1 MSDNYLTVKSAPS
14 GAQERLYIGNAPR
27 DAVRRSQ
34 RCRAEYIR
42 ALRDAL
48 LRETAEAKFK
58 YYCSLCLITRD
69 ENEYLEEWL
78 RWHILQG
85 VEHFYIYD
93 HGSKQPVREQVEGLG
108 EEIAGKVTVIDWSGS
123 HRDAQPDAYN
133 DCLAR
138 FRGESRWIG
147 FIDTDEQ
154 IEVKT
159 GQTLPQFLKGYEE
172 YAGVFAV
179 WVTYGACGQVKKLP
193 GLLRERF
200 TRPDHCCEWNDCAGK
215 VIVQPVYM
223 ERMVIHNGKAREGFA
238 VADEHGREIE
248 EYHTTSQHP
257 TTDYI
262 CVNHYYTKSYEEWL
276 NKLRRGT
283 AHAMYRRKYEEFFK
297 VNPDMSYCRES
308 CDILQE
314 YENFEKTNEYKEE
327 QK

>member
-1 MSDNYLTVKSAPS
+1 MELKEVP
-14 GAQERLYIGNAPR
+14 ERLYIGNAPGEV
-27 DAVRRSQ
+27 VRRSQ
-34 RCRAEYIR
+34 RCREEYIR

-78 RWHILQG
+78 RWHIGQG

-93 HGSKQPVREQVEGLG
+93 HGSKQPVREQVDGLG

-172 YAGVFAV
+172 YAGVLAV
-179 WVTYGACGQVKKLP
+179 WVTFGACGQVKKLP

-200 TRPDHCCEWNDCAGK
+200 TVPNHSCKWNDCAGK

-223 ERMVIHNGKAREGFA
+223 ERMVIHNGKTKVGF
-238 VADEHGREIE
+238 VVVDEHGNEV
-248 EYHTTSQHP
+248 YDYSMTSCHP
-257 TTDYI
+257 STDYI

-283 AHAMYRRKYEEFFK
+283 AHSTFQRKYSEFFYI
-297 VNPDMSYCRES
+297 NPDMKYCWEEVV
-308 CDILQE
+308 INQK
-314 YENFEKTNEYKEE
+314 YENFQSEINKKE
-327 QK
+327 QI

>member
-1 MSDNYLTVKSAPS
+1 MELKEVP
-14 GAQERLYIGNAPR
+14 ERLYIGNAPGEV
-27 DAVRRSQ
+27 VRRSQ
-34 RCRAEYIR
+34 RCREEYIR

-78 RWHILQG
+78 RWHIGQG

-93 HGSKQPVREQVEGLG
+93 HGSKQPVREQVDGLG

-172 YAGVFAV
+172 YAGVLAV

-200 TRPDHCCEWNDCAGK
+200 TVPNHSCKWNDCAGK

-223 ERMVIHNGKAREGFA
+223 ERMVIHNGKTKVGF
-238 VADEHGREIE
+238 VVVDEQGNEV
-248 EYHTTSQHP
+248 YDYSMTSCHP
-257 TTDYI
+257 STDYI

-283 AHAMYRRKYEEFFK
+283 AHSTFQRKYSEFFYI
-297 VNPDMSYCRES
+297 NPDMKYCWEEVV
-308 CDILQE
+308 INQK
-314 YENFEKTNEYKEE
+314 YENFQSEINKKE
-327 QK
+327 QI

>member
-1 MSDNYLTVKSAPS
+1 MELKEVP
-14 GAQERLYIGNAPR
+14 ERLYIGNAPGEV
-27 DAVRRSQ
+27 VRRSQ
-34 RCRAEYIR
+34 RCREEYIR

-78 RWHILQG
+78 RWHISQG

-93 HGSKQPVREQVEGLG
+93 HGSKQPVRKQVEGLDA
-108 EEIAGKVTVIDWSGS
+108 EIAKNVTVIDWSGN

-179 WVTYGACGQVKKLP
+179 WVTFGACGQVKKLP

-223 ERMVIHNGKAREGFA
+223 ERMVIHNGKTKVGF
-238 VADEHGREIE
+238 VVVDEHGNEV
-248 EYHTTSQHP
+248 YDYSMTSCHP
-257 TTDYI
+257 STDYI

-283 AHAMYRRKYEEFFK
+283 AHSTFQRKYSEFFYI
-297 VNPDMSYCRES
+297 NPDMKYCWEEVV
-308 CDILQE
+308 INQK
-314 YENFEKTNEYKEE
+314 YENFQSEINKKE
-327 QK
+327 QI

>member
-1 MSDNYLTVKSAPS
+1 MELKEVP
-14 GAQERLYIGNAPR
+14 ERLYIGNAPGEV
-27 DAVRRSQ
+27 VRRSQ
-34 RCRAEYIR
+34 RCREEYIR

-78 RWHILQG
+78 RWHISQG

-93 HGSKQPVREQVEGLG
+93 HGSKQPVREQVDGLG

-172 YAGVFAV
+172 YAGVLAV
-179 WVTYGACGQVKKLP
+179 WVTFGACGQVKKLP

-200 TRPDHCCEWNDCAGK
+200 TVPNHSCKWNDCAGK

-223 ERMVIHNGKAREGFA
+223 ERMVIHNGKTKVGF
-238 VADEHGREIE
+238 VVVDEHGNEV
-248 EYHTTSQHP
+248 YDYSMTSCHP
-257 TTDYI
+257 STDYI

-283 AHAMYRRKYEEFFK
+283 AHSTFQRKYSEFFYI
-297 VNPDMSYCRES
+297 NPDMKYCWEEVV
-308 CDILQE
+308 INQK
-314 YENFEKTNEYKEE
+314 YENFQSEINKKE
-327 QK
+327 QI

>member
-1 MSDNYLTVKSAPS
+1 MELKEVP
-14 GAQERLYIGNAPR
+14 ERLYIGNAPGEV
-27 DAVRRSQ
+27 VRRSQ
-34 RCRAEYIR
+34 RCREEYIR

-78 RWHILQG
+78 RWHIGQG

-93 HGSKQPVREQVEGLG
+93 HGSKQPVREQVDGLG

-172 YAGVFAV
+172 YAGVLAV

-223 ERMVIHNGKAREGFA
+223 ERMVIHNGKTKVGF
-238 VADEHGREIE
+238 VVVDEHGNEV
-248 EYHTTSQHP
+248 YDYSMTSCHP
-257 TTDYI
+257 STDYI

-283 AHAMYRRKYEEFFK
+283 AHSTFQRKYSEFFYI
-297 VNPDMSYCRES
+297 NPDMKYCWEEVV
-308 CDILQE
+308 INQK
-314 YENFEKTNEYKEE
+314 YENFQSEINKKE
-327 QK
+327 QI

>member
-1 MSDNYLTVKSAPS
+1 MELKEVP
-14 GAQERLYIGNAPR
+14 ERLYIGNAPGEV
-27 DAVRRSQ
+27 VRRSQ
-34 RCRAEYIR
+34 RCREEYIR

-93 HGSKQPVREQVEGLG
+93 HGSKQPVREQVDGLG

-172 YAGVFAV
+172 YAGVLAV

-200 TRPDHCCEWNDCAGK
+200 TVPNHSCKWNDCAGK

-223 ERMVIHNGKAREGFA
+223 ERMVIHNGKTKVGF
-238 VADEHGREIE
+238 VVVDEHGNEV
-248 EYHTTSQHP
+248 YDYSMTSCHP
-257 TTDYI
+257 STDYI

-283 AHAMYRRKYEEFFK
+283 AHSTFQRKYSEFFYI
-297 VNPDMSYCRES
+297 NPDMKYCWEEVV
-308 CDILQE
+308 INQK
-314 YENFEKTNEYKEE
+314 YENFQSEINKKE
-327 QK
+327 QI